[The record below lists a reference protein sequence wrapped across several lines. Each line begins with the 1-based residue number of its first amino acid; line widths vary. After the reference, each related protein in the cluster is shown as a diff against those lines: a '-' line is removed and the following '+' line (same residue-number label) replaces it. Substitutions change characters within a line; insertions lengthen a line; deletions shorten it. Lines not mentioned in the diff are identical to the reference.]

1 MKLKKRIKMFED
13 FASTAD
19 TSNSTAPVSKTTD
32 TSIAVD
38 KTNTKSGEAIR
49 TEVIKDVDTILNNLA
64 ELSNQITEEVDQIVE
79 AFYTEF
85 EMVNEA
91 SFVEKMMAQIK
102 AIKNFATLKAAY
114 PAKRKSIAEAEVDKT
129 SVLAEFDS
137 TSGEKTEEAIKA
149 LKDKWNEKLNQAKE
163 KFADNPAKKN
173 AALAKLREMRDEAV
187 KSAETGSIKAKV
199 DAKRQQLAAGEDNKI
214 ADLKNELAEFE
225 KKFAITDAETLTAQW
240 TKAKADIDT
249 EISQWQIEA
258 NVEAQTQFSDDPE
271 AMEKAK
277 AKAEQK
283 LADEAKEAKVRA
295 KELEDDL
302 KAAEAKLAEQEAEA
316 MNDPDKKEAIVA
328 VKNFYAAGQKY
339 IGILS
344 SASEE
349 ITDEEKKTINATKK
363 ELSAAKKELTAGKL
377 VKAGEAENNEEAE
390 QLIAGLGD
398 AVDQAVEQYSAKIAK
413 ADAAKK
419 AQETEIKNKITKAK
433 EEVKDL
439 EGDVETA
446 DDKKAAKEAVL
457 RKKIEVETLNK
468 ELAISQDK
476 DPAKYDSNIQ
486 SLEQEI
492 ANLSSGGGED
502 QSQSA
507 SDAAN
512 EFIANNPDFKVVE
525 NPDEEVSYTENGEER
540 TMKKWT
546 DVREIKGKDADG
558 NEVADD
564 VVKVGKEAEVPENSS
579 AQTQTGDNVSEEE
592 AVCEKCGEVHEG
604 ECATDEAVTESFAF
618 KSGSVADRFRSLM

>member
-1 MKLKKRIKMFED
+1 MDMKLKKRIKMFED
-13 FASTAD
+13 FASTATD
-19 TSNSTAPVSKTTD
+19 SSNSTAPSSATT
-32 TSIAVD
+32 SNSVAVD
-38 KTNTKSGEAIR
+38 KTNTKSGETIR
-49 TEVIKDVDTILNNLA
+49 TEVIKDVDTILTNLE

-91 SFVEKMMAQIK
+91 TFVEKMMAQIK

-173 AALAKLREMRDEAV
+173 AALSKLREMRDEAV

-225 KKFAITDAETLTAQW
+225 KKFAITDAEIINTQW

-283 LADEAKEAKVRA
+283 LADEAKEAKARS

-328 VKNFYAAGQKY
+328 VKNYYAAGQKY

-344 SASEE
+344 SSSEE
-349 ITDEEKKTINATKK
+349 ITDEEKKTINTAKK
-363 ELSAAKKELTAGKL
+363 ELSAAKKELSPGKL

-390 QLIAGLGD
+390 QLIAGLGE

-439 EGDVETA
+439 KGDVETA

-457 RKKIEVETLNK
+457 RKEIEIETLNK

-492 ANLSSGGGED
+492 ANLSSGGDDD
-502 QSQSA
+502 QTKSA

-512 EFIANNPDFKVVE
+512 EFIAENPDFKVVE

-540 TMKKWT
+540 TMRKWT
-546 DVREIKGKDADG
+546 DVREIKGKDAEG

-564 VVKVGKEAEVPENSS
+564 VVKVGKEAPVPENSS
-579 AQTQTGDNVSEEE
+579 NQIKDQ
-592 AVCEKCGEVHEG
+592 EV
-604 ECATDEAVTESFAF
+604 VTESFAF

>member
-1 MKLKKRIKMFED
+1 MNMKLKKRIKMFED
-13 FASTAD
+13 FASTAAD
-19 TSNSTAPVSKTTD
+19 SSSSTTPSSATTSNSV
-32 TSIAVD
+32 AVD

-49 TEVIKDVDTILNNLA
+49 TEVIKDVDAILNNLA

-79 AFYTEF
+79 SFYAEF

-91 SFVEKMMAQIK
+91 TFIEKMMAQIK

-114 PAKRKSIAEAEVDKT
+114 PAKRKSVAEAEVDKT

-225 KKFAITDAETLTAQW
+225 KNFAITDAETLSTQW
-240 TKAKADIDT
+240 NKAKADIDT
-249 EISQWQIEA
+249 EIKQWQIDA
-258 NVEAQTQFSDDPE
+258 DVEAKTQYSDDPE

-302 KAAEAKLAEQEAEA
+302 KAAETKLAEQEAEA

-349 ITDEEKKTINATKK
+349 ITDEEKKTINAAKK
-363 ELSAAKKELTAGKL
+363 ELSTAKKELSPGKL

-398 AVDQAVEQYSAKIAK
+398 AVDQAVQQYSAKIAK

-468 ELAISQDK
+468 ELAVSQDK

-492 ANLSSGGGED
+492 ANLSSGGGGD
-502 QSQSA
+502 QAQSA

-512 EFIANNPDFKVVE
+512 EFIAENPDFKVVE
-525 NPDEEVSYTENGEER
+525 NPDEEVSYTENGEEK

-546 DVREIKGKDADG
+546 DVREIKGKDAEG

-564 VVKVGKEAEVPENSS
+564 VVKVGKEAQVPENSS
-579 AQTQTGDNVSEEE
+579 NQIKDQ
-592 AVCEKCGEVHEG
+592 EV
-604 ECATDEAVTESFAF
+604 VTESFAF
-618 KSGSVADRFRSLM
+618 KTGSVADRFRSLM